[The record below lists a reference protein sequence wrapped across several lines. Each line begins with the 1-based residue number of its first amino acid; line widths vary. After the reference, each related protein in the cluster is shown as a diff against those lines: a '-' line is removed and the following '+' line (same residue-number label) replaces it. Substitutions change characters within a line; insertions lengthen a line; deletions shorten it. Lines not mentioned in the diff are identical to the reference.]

1 MQKIPEKVWI
11 SLFTIACMATHIYIC
26 TLGLSDVTRDYIY
39 AQFLK
44 KNA

>member
-11 SLFTIACMATHIYIC
+11 SLFTIAWPPIYIYMYS
-26 TLGLSDVTRDYIY
+26 SDVTRDYIY

>member
-11 SLFTIACMATHIYIC
+11 SLFMIACMATHINIC
-26 TLGLSDVTRDYIY
+26 TLISDVTRDYIY

>member
-11 SLFTIACMATHIYIC
+11 SLFTIACMATHIYMYF
-26 TLGLSDVTRDYIY
+26 SDVTRDYIY

>member
-11 SLFTIACMATHIYIC
+11 SLFTIACMATHIYIYMYF
-26 TLGLSDVTRDYIY
+26 SDVTRDYIY